1 MDDLGKFAAE
11 MRVLA
16 DAHCILE
23 CAKLKVA
30 DEKLA
35 AGPELRQAMTEHF
48 QRMALRHAAE
58 EDLS

>member
-1 MDDLGKFAAE
+1 MDDLERFMAE

-16 DAHCILE
+16 GAECILE
-23 CAKLKVA
+23 CAKLTVA

-48 QRMALRHAAE
+48 QRMALQAAR
-58 EDLS
+58 SVNP